1 MSKKVP
7 VVKIATPDAVGE
19 LDGLPLAATVAMAD
33 VAGAMRDGLLAFS
46 AAAGLVVMQEML
58 AEELA
63 SIVGPKHARLGVD
76 RVGNWHG
83 TTTGQVVLGSQKVS
97 VARPR
102 GRLVDG
108 GEVELATWEAFASE
122 DLLRQVVVERML
134 AGVATR
140 RHVDVAEPVG
150 AVAGKAT
157 SKSAVS
163 RRFTAATQAAL
174 GELLARDLST
184 LETAVLMIDGLSVAD
199 QMITVAL
206 VITADGTKVPVGLVL
221 GDTENS
227 VVVTDLLADLVA
239 RGLRYENG
247 ILAVLDGSKA
257 LRKAVVKVF
266 GERAL
271 IQRCTLHKRRNVIG
285 YLPVDDRD
293 AIDRRLALAFA
304 QPDSAKG
311 LKACRDLAKQLE
323 AKHPDAAASLREGL
337 AEMFSVAGLGVTG
350 RLRSSLT
357 NTNCIESMISITRT
371 TTGRVKHWR
380 DGTMKKRWIAAGM
393 LEAERSFRRLKG
405 HADMPT
411 LVAAINQATRPDTTD
426 TPTNYAQ
433 VA

>member
-1 MSKKVP
+1 VSKKVP
-7 VVKIATPDAVGE
+7 VVKITTPDAAVE
-19 LDGLPLAATVAMAD
+19 VAGLPLEATVAMAD
-33 VAGAMRDGLLAFS
+33 VAGAMREGLLAFS
-46 AAAGLVVMQEML
+46 AAAGLVVMQQML
-58 AEELA
+58 TEELT
-63 SIVGPKHARLGVD
+63 SIVGQKHAKLVD

-83 TTTGQVVLGSQKVS
+83 TTTGQVVLGSQKVA

-102 GRLVDG
+102 GRYVDG
-108 GEVELATWEAFASE
+108 GEVELATWETFASE

-140 RHVDVAEPVG
+140 RHVDVIDPVG
-150 AVAGKAT
+150 VAGKAT

-163 RRFTAATQAAL
+163 RRFKAATEKAMS
-174 GELLARDLST
+174 GLLARDLT
-184 LETAVLMIDGLSVAD
+184 GLETAVLMIDGLNVAD

-206 VITADGTKVPVGLVL
+206 VITADGTKVPVGLML
-221 GDTENS
+221 GDTENA

-239 RGLRYENG
+239 RGLRFEHG

-285 YLPVDDRD
+285 YLPVDERD
-293 AIDRRLALAFA
+293 AVDRRLAIAFA
-304 QPDSAKG
+304 QIDPAKG
-311 LKACRDLAKQLE
+311 LKACRDLARQLDGP
-323 AKHPDAAASLREGL
+323 HPDAAASLREGL
-337 AEMFSVAGLGVTG
+337 EDMFTVAGLGVTG
-350 RLRSSLT
+350 RLRQSLT
-357 NTNCIESMISITRT
+357 NTNCVESMISICRT

-380 DGTMKKRWIAAGM
+380 TGTMKKRWIAAGM

-405 HADMPT
+405 YADMPVVVNAIT
-411 LVAAINQATRPDTTD
+411 AATNPTV
-426 TPTNYAQ
+426 TPANYAQ